1 MKPICEICHESIEEA
16 KCIDLSPFEHKF
28 CHLSCFRKRITDAF
42 SDVIGTQDD
51 MIDELY
57 ERGAYTFDVDPEA
70 VYARANEII
79 ARIRKAE
86 GR

>member
-51 MIDELY
+51 MIDELVADAC
-57 ERGAYTFDVDPEA
+57 EDMLTGWTPSEVEEP
-70 VYARANEII
+70 VY
-79 ARIRKAE
+79 
-86 GR
+86 GGSV

>member
-51 MIDELY
+51 MIDELV
-57 ERGAYTFDVDPEA
+57 ADACVDALTDHKP
-70 VYARANEII
+70 
-79 ARIRKAE
+79 AE
-86 GR
+86 ESGVLDYV

>member
-51 MIDELY
+51 MIDELVADAC
-57 ERGAYTFDVDPEA
+57 EDMLTGWAPSEVEEP
-70 VYARANEII
+70 VYD
-79 ARIRKAE
+79 
-86 GR
+86 GSV

>member
-51 MIDELY
+51 MIDELVADACEDMLTGWTPSEVEEPIY
-57 ERGAYTFDVDPEA
+57 DGSV
-70 VYARANEII
+70 
-79 ARIRKAE
+79 
-86 GR
+86 

>member
-28 CHLSCFRKRITDAF
+28 CHRSCFRKRITDAF

-51 MIDELY
+51 MIDELVADAC
-57 ERGAYTFDVDPEA
+57 EDMLTGWTPSEVEEP
-70 VYARANEII
+70 VYD
-79 ARIRKAE
+79 
-86 GR
+86 GSV

>member
-51 MIDELY
+51 MIDELVADAC
-57 ERGAYTFDVDPEA
+57 EDMLTGWTPSEVEEP
-70 VYARANEII
+70 VYD
-79 ARIRKAE
+79 
-86 GR
+86 GSV